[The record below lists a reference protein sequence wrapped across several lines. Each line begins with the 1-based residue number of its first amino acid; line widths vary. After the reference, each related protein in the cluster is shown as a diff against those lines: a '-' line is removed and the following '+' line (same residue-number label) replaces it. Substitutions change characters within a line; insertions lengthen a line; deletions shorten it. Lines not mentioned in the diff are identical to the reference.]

1 MKSKIA
7 TTVCLVFIGLTISI
21 VFLFYQNR
29 ERIKLPRI
37 LRHPSQENAND
48 VRCVLRSTIGP
59 QTLRL
64 TFHIPC
70 RDYKHKQE
78 LSRNLPRIHHDLV
91 MTMDRKEVSKSL
103 KKRDFEMVRSHLLNI
118 VNKHTTRPVDHLY
131 FDSFSL
137 D

>member
-1 MKSKIA
+1 MKNKIA
-7 TTVCLVFIGLTISI
+7 MTVCLVFIGLAISL

-29 ERIKLPRI
+29 ERIKLPRM
-37 LRHPSQENAND
+37 LRHPSQENANN

-70 RDYKHKQE
+70 RDYVQKQE
-78 LSRNLPRIHHDLV
+78 LSRNLPRIQHDLV
-91 MTMDRKEVSKSL
+91 MNMDRKEISKSL
-103 KKRDFEMVRSHLLNI
+103 KERDFEMVRGHLLAI
-118 VNKHTTRPVDHLY
+118 VNKHTSRPVDTLY
-131 FDSFSL
+131 FDDFAL